1 MDKNEVN
8 TAFEILLEE
17 IEEVFNTIS
26 KEGEESFKTRDFDK
40 AKTLIEYGERLKYFR
55 EKVKT
60 LQREWQTIFSERIP
74 TSGQKRQAKGRLERG
89 LRTPEESY
97 VMPILESVIELGGKA
112 EMKDVLN
119 LVHEK
124 MKNILNSYDYE
135 PLPSN
140 PKQKRWENT
149 AQWARNTMVNE
160 GLLAKDSPRG
170 IWEITEKGRKFY
182 EENKQSWQAGINN
195 KG

>member
-8 TAFEILLEE
+8 AAFEILLEE

-26 KEGEESFKTRDFDK
+26 EEGEESFKTQDFDK
-40 AKTLIEYGERLKYFR
+40 AKTLIEYGERLKDFR

-60 LQREWQTIFSERIP
+60 LQREWQTISNQKIP
-74 TSGQKRQAKGRLERG
+74 TQPQKKQTKERLERG

-97 VMPILESVIELGGKA
+97 VMPILESIIELGGKA

-119 LVHEK
+119 LVHDK

-170 IWEITEKGRKFY
+170 IWEITDKGRKFY
-182 EENKQSWQAGINN
+182 EENKQSMGLRDSF
-195 KG
+195 

>member
-74 TSGQKRQAKGRLERG
+74 TRGQKRRTKGRLERG

-97 VMPILESVIELGGKA
+97 VIPIIESVIELGGKA

-119 LVHEK
+119 LAHEK

-170 IWEITEKGRKFY
+170 IWEITDKGRKFY
-182 EENKQSWQAGINN
+182 EENKQSMGL
-195 KG
+195 

>member
-74 TSGQKRQAKGRLERG
+74 TRGQKRQVKGRLERG

-119 LVHEK
+119 LVREK